1 MALSL
6 AIKESKITITNTIQM
21 MLWLQLPALDSIFL
35 NLQMPLNIKP
45 KTQCDFKYWI

>member
-21 MLWLQLPALDSIFL
+21 MLWLQPSRILRQYFS
-35 NLQMPLNIKP
+35 NLFTNAIKYKTP
-45 KTQCDFKYWI
+45 KRNANY